1 MADFVESAK
10 NMLGSAISRTSWEAQ
25 KQMRARSKQGEID
38 KLLEQRRQLLEE
50 LVQAAM
56 SLYTQGALHDPQ
68 LSRVC
73 ASILELDNDVESHD
87 KQLQE
92 IKSEAYQAQQPAQT
106 ADYTPPPYTPYTP
119 PTGKPNTS
127 NAASASS
134 ASTTQPA
141 AGMKPCPTCGN
152 MVRNNTLYCGKCGTK
167 LR

>member
-10 NMLGSAISRTSWEAQ
+10 NMLGSAISRTGWEAQ
-25 KQMRARSKQGEID
+25 KQMRVRGKQGEID

-56 SLYTQGALHDPQ
+56 SLYTQNALQDPQ

-92 IKSEAYQAQQPAQT
+92 IKSETYQTLQPAST
-106 ADYTPPPYTPYTP
+106 TDYTPPPYTPYTP
-119 PTGKPNTS
+119 PTGQS
-127 NAASASS
+127 NATGASS
-134 ASTTQPA
+134 ASTTQPR
-141 AGMKPCPTCGN
+141 AGMKACPTCGN
-152 MVRNNTLYCGKCGTK
+152 MVRTNSLYCGKCGTK

>member
-10 NMLGSAISRTSWEAQ
+10 NMLGSAISRTGWEAQ

-56 SLYTQGALHDPQ
+56 SLYTQGTLHDPK

-73 ASILELDNDVESHD
+73 ASILELDNDVENRD

-92 IKSEAYQAQQPAQT
+92 IKSETYQVQQPGQT
-106 ADYTPPPYTPYTP
+106 TDYTPPPYAPYTP
-119 PTGKPNTS
+119 PTGQPHSTNPS
-127 NAASASS
+127 GSS
-134 ASTTQPA
+134 TAQSA
-141 AGMKPCPTCGN
+141 AGMKPCPTCGT
-152 MVRNNTLYCGKCGTK
+152 MVRNNSLYCGKCGTK

>member
-25 KQMRARSKQGEID
+25 KQMRVRGKQGEID

-73 ASILELDNDVESHD
+73 ASILELDNDVENRD

-92 IKSEAYQAQQPAQT
+92 IKSEAYQVQQPAQT

-127 NAASASS
+127 NA
-134 ASTTQPA
+134 STAQPA

>member
-10 NMLGSAISRTSWEAQ
+10 NMLGSAISRTGWEAQ
-25 KQMRARSKQGEID
+25 KQMRVRGKQGEID

-50 LVQAAM
+50 LVQATM

-73 ASILELDNDVESHD
+73 ASILELDNDVENRD

-92 IKSEAYQAQQPAQT
+92 IKNEVYQVQQPAQT
-106 ADYTPPPYTPYTP
+106 TDYTPPPYTPYTP
-119 PTGKPNTS
+119 PTGQPNTS
-127 NAASASS
+127 NASN
-134 ASTTQPA
+134 ASTVRPG
-141 AGMKPCPTCGN
+141 AGMQACPTCGN
-152 MVRNNTLYCGKCGTK
+152 MVRNNTLYCGKCGAK

>member
-10 NMLGSAISRTSWEAQ
+10 NMLGSAINRTGWEAQ
-25 KQMRARSKQGEID
+25 KQMRARGKQSEID

-50 LVQAAM
+50 LVQASM

-73 ASILELDNDVESHD
+73 ASILELDNDVETRD

-92 IKSEAYQAQQPAQT
+92 IKSETYQVQQPAQT

-119 PTGKPNTS
+119 PTGQPNAS
-127 NAASASS
+127 N

-152 MVRNNTLYCGKCGTK
+152 LVRNNTLYCGKCGTK

>member
-10 NMLGSAISRTSWEAQ
+10 NILGSAISRTGWEAQ
-25 KQMRARSKQGEID
+25 KQMRVRSKQGEID

-56 SLYTQGALHDPQ
+56 SLYTQNALQDPQ

-73 ASILELDNDVESHD
+73 ASILELDNDVESRD

-92 IKSEAYQAQQPAQT
+92 VKSETYQTLQPAST
-106 ADYTPPPYTPYTP
+106 TDYTPPPYTPYTP
-119 PTGKPNTS
+119 PNASGTS
-127 NAASASS
+127 GASGT
-134 ASTTQPA
+134 STAPPR
-141 AGMKPCPTCGN
+141 AGMKACPTCGN
-152 MVRNNTLYCGKCGTK
+152 MVRTNSLYCGKCGTK

>member
-50 LVQAAM
+50 LVQATM

-68 LSRVC
+68 ISRVC
-73 ASILELDNDVESHD
+73 ASILELDSDVENRD

-92 IKSEAYQAQQPAQT
+92 IKNETYQAQQPAQT
-106 ADYTPPPYTPYTP
+106 TDYTPPPYTPYTP
-119 PTGKPNTS
+119 PSGQPNTS
-127 NAASASS
+127 N